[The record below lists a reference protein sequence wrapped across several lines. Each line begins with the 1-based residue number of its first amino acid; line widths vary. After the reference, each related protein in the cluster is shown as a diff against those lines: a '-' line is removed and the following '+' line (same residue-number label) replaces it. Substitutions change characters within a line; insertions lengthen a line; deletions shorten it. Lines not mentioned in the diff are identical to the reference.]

1 MAMGE
6 VRLHPTS
13 PSTLDVLRNAADHL
27 TGSFFSISGTIPTQM
42 KDKDMSYPF
51 HSGGIRLPDASRGDR
66 KTQVGSTQHF
76 TGGGVFGDGSG
87 VRVGTESN
95 LEKKALLLLSARP
108 TTLDVVEQVAF
119 EWYDEHGE
127 YHTHYT
133 DLVVTQTDERVVGYA
148 VRPSQRAGLK
158 YTTKLARIKEQAIRE
173 GVVND
178 FRLFTEQDVCPVEL
192 FNAQLIHGVR
202 RPDCFADPVLQDVA
216 GASAGV
222 TTIGD
227 LVDQSGLEGMGFRAA
242 VRLIKSGHLQ
252 MVRHERIKRS
262 AQVFRA
268 SVI

>member
-1 MAMGE
+1 
-6 VRLHPTS
+6 
-13 PSTLDVLRNAADHL
+13 
-27 TGSFFSISGTIPTQM
+27 
-42 KDKDMSYPF
+42 MSYPF
-51 HSGGIRLPDASRGDR
+51 HSGGIRLPEVSRGDR

-95 LEKKALLLLSARP
+95 LEKKGLLLLSARP

-127 YHTHYT
+127 YHTHYM
-133 DLVVTQTDERVVGYA
+133 DLVAKQTDDRVVGYA
-148 VRPSQRAGLK
+148 VRPSQRAGHK
-158 YTTKLARIKEQAIRE
+158 YTSKLARIKQQAIRV

-192 FNAQLIHGVR
+192 FNAELIHAVR
-202 RPDCFADPVLQDVA
+202 RPDFFADPVLRDVA
-216 GASAGV
+216 GKSVGV

-227 LVDQSGLEGMGFRAA
+227 LVDRSGLDGMGFRAT

-252 MVRHERIKRS
+252 MVRHERIQRS
-262 AQVFRA
+262 SEVFRA
-268 SVI
+268 RMI